1 MKENFSS
8 LSAIIVKKDSNNYIT
23 RKLSYF
29 ADKENKVRVI
39 GILDWYSQ
47 VALKPLHNFIMKV
60 LNRIP
65 QDCTNDQNKFI
76 KLISDKEIYYSID
89 LSNAT
94 DRFPISVIYKLLD
107 SKFPTDYVDS

>member
-39 GILDWYSQ
+39 GILD
-47 VALKPLHNFIMKV
+47 
-60 LNRIP
+60 
-65 QDCTNDQNKFI
+65 
-76 KLISDKEIYYSID
+76 
-89 LSNAT
+89 
-94 DRFPISVIYKLLD
+94 
-107 SKFPTDYVDS
+107 